1 VQPTA
6 FTTLGTGKANKT
18 DCVCDTGYVY
28 DTAYAAAN
36 VTIDPAEG
44 GQTCKV
50 CGIVAASLCVGFS
63 EVARAFSALRQ
74 HSHHWAVLG
83 LYSDVPC
90 RRTLPT
96 RVALGVLYALT
107 MGFVRSLCFC
117 RVAQLA

>member
-1 VQPTA
+1 MSNVQPTA

-50 CGIVAASLCVGFS
+50 CGFVAASLFVGFS
-63 EVARAFSALRQ
+63 EVARALSALRQ
-74 HSHHWAVLG
+74 HTHDWVVLG
-83 LYSDVPC
+83 GCAVP
-90 RRTLPT
+90 RAYWRTLST
-96 RVALGVLYALT
+96 FAIRVHH
-107 MGFVRSLCFC
+107 GFVRSLCFC
-117 RVAQLA
+117 RVVQLA